1 MFDFW
6 KDELSEQEEEE
17 LLDKAASEI
26 RKRKL
31 EAPAI
36 LMLELHKPVAYVGSH
51 AAIAFS
57 PFLVPFLGYDN
68 INNYSRLFSKKENI
82 ERLLRRLDRPSDKP
96 AETREN

>member
-57 PFLVPFLGYDN
+57 PFMVHAAKRSSARSIHG
-68 INNYSRLFSKKENI
+68 S
-82 ERLLRRLDRPSDKP
+82 RPSMP
-96 AETREN
+96 GG

>member
-6 KDELSEQEEEE
+6 KEELSEQEEEQ

-82 ERLLRRLDRPSDKP
+82 ERLLKRLDRQPDKP

>member
-6 KDELSEQEEEE
+6 KEELSEQEEEE

-82 ERLLRRLDRPSDKP
+82 ERLLQRLDRQPDEHAK
-96 AETREN
+96 TREN

>member
-6 KDELSEQEEEE
+6 KDDLDYQEEEE
-17 LLDKAASEI
+17 LLDKAAAEI

-36 LMLELHKPVAYVGSH
+36 LMLELHKPVAYVSGH

-68 INNYSRLFSKKENI
+68 INNYSRLFSKRENI
-82 ERLLRRLDRPSDKP
+82 ERLLQRLDRQPEEP
-96 AETREN
+96 AKTREN